1 MHPAERRSTLLSA
14 VLQTF
19 AEVGPNPTSFKA
31 SPAADY
37 IADGYVNRSAPGWW
51 VTYACLLE
59 ITSHTVEDAGHLE
72 DLVSLRFDGGEDV
85 HNGEPWVWEVTYGME
100 HGERRL
106 VLRDHATYPEPWRHV
121 LQYHAIGRCRDT
133 LLERAAARL
142 GQQQGVRNGLS
153 AAVAAIAAVFVSS
166 NVSPPAAEQAPPPM
180 WRPPDKRTETKVWR
194 PPDEVDAAEAWATA
208 PATTSS
214 LPFAWA
220 VKTSASGARS
230 HLPFS
235 ELGTRSSGLVSFHVL
250 DETPRVAQMAAVG
263 SEDPDLSRP
272 FVRSSADV
280 LSPAPALP
288 LAAAEAFASV
298 VYLGQ
303 PSSPVS
309 GMTTDSDSW
318 R

>member
-1 MHPAERRSTLLSA
+1 MHPSDRRSSLLSA
-14 VLQTF
+14 VLQTL

-72 DLVSLRFDGGEDV
+72 DLVSLRFDAGEDV
-85 HNGEPWVWEVTYGME
+85 HNGEPWVWELTYGME

-142 GQQQGVRNGLS
+142 GQQQGVRNSLS

-166 NVSPPAAEQAPPPM
+166 KASPSAAAQAPPPM

-194 PPDEVDAAEAWATA
+194 PPDEVEAAEAAWAAA
-208 PATTSS
+208 PATTGS

-235 ELGTRSSGLVSFHVL
+235 ELGTRSSGVVSFHVL

-263 SEDPDLSRP
+263 SEDPDSSRP
-272 FVRSSADV
+272 FVMSSADV
-280 LSPAPALP
+280 LPPA

-298 VYLGQ
+298 SVYMGQ
-303 PSSPVS
+303 PTSPASVS